1 MEAEV
6 GQVDYQEAHWRVI
19 GVAAVASVEETTIN
33 RVLAKLEPMVS
44 SYWLEGSIA
53 ATVGTGIAA
62 T

>member
-1 MEAEV
+1 MEAED
-6 GQVDYQEAHWRVI
+6 GQVDYQEAHWRII
-19 GVAAVASVEETTIN
+19 GVATVASVEETSLK

-53 ATVGTGIAA
+53 TTVGTSIVA